1 MAFKLTN
8 PPYKVDNTPV
18 YSRDLGPGVLAE
30 SLNNQDIIMNDKL
43 DPKFHNE
50 VEEHE
55 GVHIQ
60 QMKDGRLSYDDDF
73 IYFDGKKI
81 KKDSKVAMSGDP
93 SKLGYEAEAYQ
104 KSGTKYLDNK
114 YNV

>member
-1 MAFKLTN
+1 
-8 PPYKVDNTPV
+8 
-18 YSRDLGPGVLAE
+18 
-30 SLNNQDIIMNDKL
+30 
-43 DPKFHNE
+43 
-50 VEEHE
+50 
-55 GVHIQ
+55 
-60 QMKDGRLSYDDDF
+60 MKDGRLSYDDDF